1 MFANFCGVNMPTIT
15 NFKLP
20 WLAKFQLACKIP
32 AACIN
37 QLESA
42 PAPQ

>member
-1 MFANFCGVNMPTIT
+1 MFANFCGVNIPSIT

-20 WLAKFQLACKIP
+20 WVFQLACKIP